1 MKRGESFS
9 PRFFPLPGVPI
20 HTRLSRGWVGAMQYP
35 HPMLRSLL
43 TCTLVLSFVAAHAQS
58 DPHGTVQGKLTG
70 ADGKPIESAW
80 ITAIPA
86 EGEVD
91 ANNPEE
97 LTKED
102 GTYSLDVP
110 PGRYFIVANYDW
122 PATVSAPVISTY
134 YPGVEEEASA
144 KAIDVKAGSKD
155 KNIDIK
161 VTRVL
166 TPKTFQIQITGE
178 DGKPLPSGDAYLTQV
193 NQAGI
198 AGSDSGFTNANK
210 DGRVKL
216 MGFEG
221 IDYIVWAE
229 NGVGAKKTCAQN
241 ITLSKAATVPPVITL
256 QITMSQPKCRAQE
269 DAARKAAYAMQPRA
283 N

>member
-1 MKRGESFS
+1 
-9 PRFFPLPGVPI
+9 
-20 HTRLSRGWVGAMQYP
+20 
-35 HPMLRSLL
+35 MLRSLFA
-43 TCTLVLSFVAAHAQS
+43 CTLLLPFTFTFTAHAQT
-58 DPHGTVQGKLTG
+58 DPHGTVQGRLTG

-122 PATVSAPVISTY
+122 PATASAPVLSTY
-134 YPGVEEEASA
+134 YPGTEDEATA

-161 VTRVL
+161 ITRTL
-166 TPKTFQIQITGE
+166 TPKYFQIQITGE

-198 AGSDSGFTNANK
+198 AGSDSGATYASK

-216 MGFEG
+216 TGFEG

-241 ITLSKAATVPPVITL
+241 ITLAKGTAAPPVITL
-256 QITMSQPKCRAQE
+256 QITMAQPKCRAQE

>member
-1 MKRGESFS
+1 MR
-9 PRFFPLPGVPI
+9 
-20 HTRLSRGWVGAMQYP
+20 
-35 HPMLRSLL
+35 RSLL
-43 TCTLVLSFVAAHAQS
+43 TCAIVLLFAATAHAQS
-58 DPHGTVQGKLTG
+58 DPHGTVQGKLTA

-122 PATVSAPVISTY
+122 PATGSAPVLSTY
-134 YPGVEEEASA
+134 YPGVEDEATA
-144 KAIDVKAGSKD
+144 KAIDVKAGGKD

-166 TPKTFQIQITGE
+166 TPRYFQVQITGE

-198 AGSDSGFTNANK
+198 AGSDSGATYANK

-241 ITLSKAATVPPVITL
+241 VTLAKGSAAPPVITL